1 MKKIFI
7 TLMMLMSMLVTSI
20 VYAED
25 IPYVVG
31 RDREV
36 KMTDCAYN
44 GSVYVMVGTN
54 GYIGVSD
61 NLTKWNEVLNVC
73 YTDIENIIWDGDEFV
88 FISNCNVYK
97 SSDGYNW
104 SKQASN
110 VIAGKD
116 FQYIDGKYLV
126 RQSDEDTPYA
136 SSTALVG
143 FTTDF
148 VNFEEIDFSQAEN
161 MSKLHYIFS
170 PTVSYINNVY
180 FADGLIPNIVY
191 STDLITWDV
200 LPELPN
206 KNNSNKKRLLFTN
219 IGDSYV
225 IYYEENDSIVAYSIS
240 LDNTTEWTKYTT
252 NLPNTISDRIMQ
264 KTHEGIF
271 CFSSFDDAY
280 YSNDGFTFEKI
291 NFKSINP
298 IVNEYIPLSI
308 YQNSSHALVNLNET
322 RICDKIQYVPP
333 SEQKPIWTGKEY
345 IKYDSTVLQSRDA
358 INYSQSSISSENY
371 LSMYQKGATT
381 IKYTGEYYIARVG
394 GYEDPKGRGGALEN
408 GRTLFLLDNEWNV
421 VKTYLFDGDV
431 CDMAYCGNRYYVKI
445 GDLINKDKYTI
456 LSSDDMENWVVEN
469 DMTEVPISNSKSVLL
484 PEYDRQTSSNIS
496 YTSRDTIDNIKLKNG
511 PSGFVPINYE
521 TKTDNN
527 VYIINGIYVAKMM
540 LSDGVFIGFSD
551 DGVYYTKVRISDDF
565 IKLSERSTNNK
576 DDIFYSANE
585 SIVYSEYGFK
595 LTFNM
600 NDIQTALQHGETA
613 YVEVNGEILGFD
625 TMPVIENDR
634 TLVPLRFIFE
644 TLGAEVDW
652 IADTNTALVNDEN
665 TTIMF
670 SIDNTTA
677 VVNDVSKAM
686 DVPARLINDK
696 TLVPLRFLSEE
707 LGFNVEWNEE
717 TRTASISK

>member
-1 MKKIFI
+1 MILMTMLI
-7 TLMMLMSMLVTSI
+7 TTT

-25 IPYVVG
+25 IPYTVG
-31 RDREV
+31 RDSVV

-44 GSVYVMVGTN
+44 GNVYVMVGTK

-61 NLTKWNEVLNVC
+61 DLTKWNEVSNVC
-73 YTDIENIIWDGDEFV
+73 YTDIENIIWDGKEFV
-88 FISNCNVYK
+88 FISNFNVYK

-104 SKQASN
+104 SKQASD
-110 VIAGKD
+110 VIAGKE

-126 RQSDEDTPYA
+126 RQADDDKTNSVV
-136 SSTALVG
+136 TARVG
-143 FTTDF
+143 FTSDF
-148 VNFEEIDFSQAEN
+148 KNFEEIDFSQAEN
-161 MSKLHYIFS
+161 MSELHYTFT
-170 PTVSYINNVY
+170 PDFYYINGFY
-180 FADGLIPNIVY
+180 FVQGLIPDIVY
-191 STDLITWDV
+191 STDLKTWNI

-206 KNNSNKKRLLFTN
+206 KNNSDKKRLLFTN

-225 IYYEENDSIVAYSIS
+225 IYYEENDSVVAYSIS
-240 LDNTTEWTKYTT
+240 LDNISEWTKHTT
-252 NLPNTISDRIMQ
+252 NLPNTISDRTMQ

-271 CFSSFDDAY
+271 CFSSFYDAY

-291 NFKSINP
+291 DFRCVNP
-298 IVNEYIPLSI
+298 VVNEYIPLSV
-308 YQNSSHALVNLNET
+308 YQNNSHALVNLNET
-322 RICDKIQYVPP
+322 RICDKIQDVPP

-345 IKYDSTVLQSRDA
+345 IKYDSTVLQSSDA
-358 INYSQSSISSENY
+358 VNYSQSNILSENY
-371 LSMYQKGATT
+371 LSIYQKGATT
-381 IKYTGEYYIARVG
+381 IKYTGKFYMARVG

-496 YTSRDTIDNIKLKNG
+496 YTSRDTIENIKLMNG
-511 PSGFVPINYE
+511 QWGFVPVNYE

-527 VYIINGIYVAKMM
+527 VYIINEIYAAKMM
-540 LSDGVFIGFSD
+540 LPDGVFIGFSN

-585 SIVYSEYGFK
+585 SIVYSEYGFN

-652 IADTNTALVNDEN
+652 IADTNTALVNDED

-677 VVNDVSKAM
+677 VVNDVSKVM

-707 LGFNVEWNEE
+707 LGFDVEWNEE